1 MSKLFFD
8 DEELYELTKRQKR
21 KAQVKQLR
29 RMGIE
34 HRVRA
39 DGSVA
44 VLKSHIDKVFDGIA
58 EHSIQEKHAEPNWG
72 GVC

>member
-1 MSKLFFD
+1 MFLT
-8 DEELYELTKRQKR
+8 DEELYELTQRETSP
-21 KAQVKQLR
+21 AQVKQLR
-29 RMGIE
+29 HMGIE

-44 VLKSHIDKVFDGIA
+44 VLKSHIDKTFDGIA
-58 EHSIQEKHAEPNWG
+58 DKPVKIEHAEPNWG